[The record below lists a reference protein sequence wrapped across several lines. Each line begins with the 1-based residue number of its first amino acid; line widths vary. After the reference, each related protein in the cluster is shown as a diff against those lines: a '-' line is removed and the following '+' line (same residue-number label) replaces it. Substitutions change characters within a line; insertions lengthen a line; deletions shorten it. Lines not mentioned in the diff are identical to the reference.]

1 MFQKF
6 NSTTQLDV
14 AASCD
19 PKDGT
24 DRLSQTVGKKLPLLA
39 A

>member
-14 AASCD
+14 AATCD
-19 PKDGT
+19 PEDGT
-24 DRLSQTVGKKLPLLA
+24 DKLSQTDGKKLPLLPA
-39 A
+39 